1 VLTNRALTRVA
12 AYWSFIVIGAGN
24 VFLGPALSPLM
35 VAFHVSPSASGL
47 LFIASTL
54 GYLVGVLVGGPSGDR
69 WGRRAVLLTGAVLY
83 GLGLAA
89 FGLAEAWG
97 AIVAAMFVMGA
108 GGGVLDS
115 GSNALIN
122 DLAAPSKH
130 AMEQNLLH
138 TFFGI
143 GALIGPLLIGASLA
157 AHGGWRP
164 AYLIGAAGSLVL
176 VLLLARVRLPRPEPR
191 ASSASVGPR
200 TVLAMAGH
208 PLILLLGLMIGAY
221 TGAEVLVG
229 DWAATYL
236 HQIQH
241 LDAVAAATSVSL
253 FWGGLAGGRLLSA
266 ILSRWLSGHV
276 LLIGT
281 SALSLIATTA
291 LVLAPSAPVALIAL
305 AAAGLGFAAIFPLVM
320 ALAGEV
326 FPDATGS
333 VAGLLIACA
342 SLAGAAF
349 PWLAGVLVQYAN
361 ARVALIPPI
370 AASLLL
376 VVMALRPQQPRG
388 TGHDR
393 QEYGLGMD
401 PDGTPSRAHGHG

>member
-1 VLTNRALTRVA
+1 MLSNRALTRVA
-12 AYWSFIVIGAGN
+12 AYWSFIVLGAGN
-24 VFLGPALSPLM
+24 VFLGPALSPLLS
-35 VAFHVSPSASGL
+35 AFHVSPSASGL
-47 LFIASTL
+47 LFIASTT
-54 GYLVGVLVGGPSGDR
+54 GYLIGVLVGGPSGDR

-83 GLGLAA
+83 GLGLAG
-89 FGLAEAWG
+89 FGLATAWVE
-97 AIVAAMFVMGA
+97 IVVALFVLGA

-164 AYLIGAAGSLVL
+164 AYLIGAAASLALVL
-176 VLLLARVRLPRPEPR
+176 VLARAQLPRREGH
-191 ASSASVGPR
+191 ASAPPVSPR
-200 TVLAMAGH
+200 TMLTMAGH
-208 PLILLLGLMIGAY
+208 PLILVMGLMIGAY

-229 DWAATYL
+229 DWSATYL

-266 ILSRWLSGHV
+266 ILSRWFSGHV
-276 LLIGT
+276 LLLGT
-281 SALSLIATTA
+281 SALSLIATTVLA
-291 LVLAPSAPVALIAL
+291 LAPSAPVALVAL

-320 ALAGEV
+320 ALAGEL

-361 ARVALIPPI
+361 ARVALVPPV

-376 VVMALRPQQPRG
+376 VGVASLLRHPDPAGNGPRIN
-388 TGHDR
+388 
-393 QEYGLGMD
+393 
-401 PDGTPSRAHGHG
+401 PDGRDDAG